1 VPAFAGTTNYLVIP
15 VKAGIYI
22 DTVIP
27 SPKTY
32 FINAF
37 RVSSVCIGLGTV
49 STIQDR
55 VYFFKEVNGNGIKP
69 IPFR

>member
-1 VPAFAGTTNYLVIP
+1 MQVFFELF
-15 VKAGIYI
+15 K
-22 DTVIP
+22 DLIP

-37 RVSSVCIGLGTV
+37 RVSSVCIGLGMV

-55 VYFFKEVNGNGIKP
+55 VYFFKEVNGNGIRAIKNAMNQQN
-69 IPFR
+69 RLGHKR